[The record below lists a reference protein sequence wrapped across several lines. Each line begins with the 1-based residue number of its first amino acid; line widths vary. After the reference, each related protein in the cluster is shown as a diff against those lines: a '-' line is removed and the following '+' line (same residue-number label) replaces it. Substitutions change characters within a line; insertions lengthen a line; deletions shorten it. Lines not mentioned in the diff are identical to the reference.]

1 MKQLTT
7 SMDILERNHY
17 EKKIKQLDELI
28 AQFQQSGDPITMDQ
42 LMERVGLSTRLKEP
56 KVSVNTTNPDENKGG
71 LEGGQTFKS
80 RRQTERKIVDSGA
93 MPYLMSPVSNLDIDL
108 RNHKTSGSQTADGS
122 SQSNDKSHLKLL
134 KRLQDEKNARVGR
147 EAKR

>member
-1 MKQLTT
+1 MEN
-7 SMDILERNHY
+7 LERNHY
-17 EKKIKQLDELI
+17 EKKVKQLDELI

-42 LMERVGLSTRLKEP
+42 LMERVGLSLRLKEP
-56 KVSVNTTNPDENKGG
+56 KVAVSANNPDENKAGY
-71 LEGGQTFKS
+71 EGGQTFKT
-80 RRQTERKIVDSGA
+80 RRQTERKILDQGA

-122 SQSNDKSHLKLL
+122 SPSNDKSHLKLL
-134 KRLQDEKNARVGR
+134 KRFQDEKNARVER